1 MTSVFDLDGQLVG
14 RRGELARLDGALATA
29 SQRGGEYVE
38 VSGVPGVGK
47 STLLRA
53 FGESAAEHGAVFAYG
68 RFADGAR
75 SPYAAIG
82 EALASLVRTM
92 SSIAPAEYEQWRDDL
107 KNELTIS
114 MSGVLAALVPD
125 LGQLLEV
132 GAATRVADAADGRH
146 RLQRVVAR
154 LLRVTARYRPTVL
167 AIDDLQWADQDSLLL
182 LSELRATSP
191 RNVLFVAA
199 HRTGEFDRASVD
211 GPAIELGPFS
221 ATEIRALLVEA
232 CGNAQELASV
242 AAEFQRRT
250 GGNPLQ
256 VRQLLRRAHRDG
268 VVTRPD
274 PDAPAV
280 WDVRLLAAIEITED
294 GAEFFARAVGQ
305 LRPTDQRILG
315 ALACIGQEFD
325 LVDAAAAVAQPV
337 EDVAGAMWAA
347 LDLRLLDA
355 VDSRGR
361 RLTEVI
367 DRSVHYRFSH
377 DRVAEAARSGLSEE
391 NRREVHLRIGRV
403 LAERDDRMF
412 DAARHLGIG
421 GLALDDD
428 DPDRVEFA
436 EVQLRAAEAARR
448 RASFP
453 LALGYGRAGL
463 ALLGARRWVAHPE
476 LTRELQFCAAQAAY
490 QVSDGGQLDA
500 LLDEAEQQLTEPA
513 DRARIALL
521 RIKRQ
526 EAEHHL
532 QRAMDIGL
540 TALAELGHPLPPGAG
555 KPRAGAALVRL
566 KLTMRRWTDDRL
578 LALPRCEDPLIIQ
591 AQLILGQL
599 RNISYHVRP
608 ALFPLIVA
616 KEIELTLARGMVPSS
631 PVAITS
637 YGMLLAVSGDLVGC
651 QRFGALGRRLTDR
664 AEFRDVRPQTEFLYL
679 NFIRHWREPIAANL
693 PELRDAFLEALDG
706 GDADRAGIIAVVLY
720 NQSTWVG
727 RPVPEIEALARSMT
741 PDVLT
746 KSVPYLICRSTH
758 QYCLNLMG
766 RGEDPLL
773 LAGESGYDER
783 EVLPVARQEND
794 VVTLSTS
801 ALIKLSLYFWCGED
815 SGGLRA
821 LEETARYLVGLTGTC
836 NVPWFHMMNAMIRIR
851 VAPGDRSTARAVRRS
866 LALHR
871 RWATVAPANYAAAYA
886 LIEGVW
892 ARARGDRRLAERH
905 LDRAIALA
913 SAHQRPHIGALAQEE
928 AGALY
933 TETDRISVGRIM
945 LRAAYETW
953 LNLGLT
959 VRSDRL
965 ERTHPWL
972 LGRDLIRPGSATLD
986 PVATH
991 RLMQALSEAST
1002 WQALAEALLGTVAD
1016 TTDVARVLLFTGDG
1030 EDLEVRARWE
1040 GSAVTVAEPGW
1051 TDVDYDHRLLGE
1063 AARTGRPVLASG
1075 VGSDGGPDRP
1085 QTAGSGT
1092 LVVPVLMRGE
1102 TIGAVYAEHADPM
1115 RTFGVGQQ
1123 DALVAMCAQAAA
1135 PLRNL
1140 EIEDR
1145 LRQADEHR
1153 HSLMTAQSRFIPA
1166 ELLRIL
1172 DLDDI
1177 SRVRQGHRVER
1188 RMTVLVSDIR
1198 GYTSLLEGMS
1208 VAEAS
1213 ELTMGFLRAVELP
1226 IVTSNGLLQDVR
1238 GDEIL
1243 AVFDTAPEDAV
1254 QAGLAMLRALR
1265 EHNRERV
1272 ARGSDELRV
1281 GIGVNTG
1288 AVGLGTV
1295 GGVNRMALAV
1305 FGDSVN
1311 LASRVES
1318 ATKRYGANL
1327 LISDQTYLAL
1337 THRDRFD
1344 IRRME
1349 RVMVVNRSQPVTLYE
1364 VFDEDP
1370 EPLRAA
1376 KRAARAA
1383 FDEAFAL
1390 FDANDAV
1397 AARAAFERCR
1407 ELLAGD
1413 QVAPLHIAHCDAVI
1427 RGDVVP
1433 GQPVA
1438 LAQK

>member
-1 MTSVFDLDGQLVG
+1 
-14 RRGELARLDGALATA
+14 
-29 SQRGGEYVE
+29 
-38 VSGVPGVGK
+38 VGK

-53 FGESAAEHGAVFAYG
+53 FGERAVAHGAVFAYG
-68 RFADGAR
+68 RFTDGAR
-75 SPYAAIG
+75 SPYAAVG
-82 EALASLVRTM
+82 EALGALVAAMR
-92 SSIAPAEYEQWRDDL
+92 SVAAGEREQWRDDL
-107 KNELTIS
+107 GRELTPS
-114 MSGVLAALVPD
+114 MSGVLAALVPH
-125 LGQLLEV
+125 LGEV
-132 GAATRVADAADGRH
+132 LDISTTTRIADAADGRH

-154 LLRVTARYRPTVL
+154 LLRVTARYRPVVL
-167 AIDDLQWADQDSLLL
+167 AIDDLQWADQDSLVL
-182 LSELRATSP
+182 LSELSATST
-191 RNVLFVAA
+191 RNALFVGAYRA
-199 HRTGEFDRASVD
+199 GEFDLATIDRSVTR
-211 GPAIELGPFS
+211 PAIELGPLS
-221 ATEIRALLVEA
+221 ATDVEALLSDV
-232 CGNAQELASV
+232 CGRAPELSSV
-242 AAEFQRRT
+242 AAEFHRRT

-256 VRQLLRRAHRDG
+256 VGQLLRRAQRDG
-268 VVTRPD
+268 AVTRR
-274 PDAPAV
+274 AV
-280 WDVRLLAAIEITED
+280 GARTAWDVRLLTAIEITED

-305 LRPTDQRILG
+305 LRTPDRVVLG

-325 LVDAAAAVAQPV
+325 LADAAAAVAQPA
-337 EDVAGAMWAA
+337 EHVAGAIWAA

-361 RLTEVI
+361 RLAQVI
-367 DRSVHYRFSH
+367 DRAVRYRFSH
-377 DRVAEAARSGLSEE
+377 DRVAEAARTGLTQET
-391 NRREVHLRIGRV
+391 RREVHLRIGRRLV
-403 LAERDDRMF
+403 GRDDQLF
-412 DAARHLGIG
+412 DAARHLGLG

-428 DPDRVEFA
+428 DPDRVSFA

-453 LALGYGRAGL
+453 LALSYGRAGL
-463 ALLGARRWVAHPE
+463 ALLGERRWHDHPE

-490 QVSDGGQLDA
+490 QVSDGP
-500 LLDEAEQQLTEPA
+500 LLEELLAEAERLLTQPA

-526 EAEHHL
+526 ETEHHL
-532 QRAMDIGL
+532 QEAMEIGL
-540 TALAELGHPLPPGAG
+540 KALDELGHPLPAQAG
-555 KPRAGAALVRL
+555 KPRAAAALVRL
-566 KLTMRRWTDDRL
+566 KLTMRRWSDERL
-578 LALPRCEDPLIIQ
+578 LRLQRCEDPRIIQ
-591 AQLILGQL
+591 TQLILGQL

-608 ALFPLIVA
+608 ALFPVIVA
-616 KEIELTLARGMVPSS
+616 KEIELTLTRGMVPSS
-631 PVAITS
+631 PVALTS

-664 AEFRDVRPQTEFLYL
+664 GEFRDVRPQTEFLYL
-679 NFIRHWREPIAANL
+679 NFIRHWQRPIHENL
-693 PELRDAFLEALDG
+693 PELQDAFLEALDG

-727 RPVPEIEALARSMT
+727 RPIPEIESLARSMT

-746 KSVPYLICRSTH
+746 RSVPNLICRSTH

-766 RGEDPLL
+766 RGDDPLL

-801 ALIKLSLYFWCGED
+801 ALIKLSLCFWCAED
-815 SGGLRA
+815 SDGLSA
-821 LEETARYLVGLTGTC
+821 LQETARYLVGLTGTC
-836 NVPWFHMMNAMIRIR
+836 NVPWYHMMNALIRIR
-851 VAPGDRSTARAVRRS
+851 VAPRERSTAHAVRRS
-866 LALHR
+866 LTLHR
-871 RWATVAPANYAAAYA
+871 RWARVAPANYASACA

-892 ARARGDRRLAERH
+892 ARAQGDRRRAERH

-913 SAHQRPHIGALAQEE
+913 ATHQRPHIGALAQEE
-928 AGALY
+928 ASALY
-933 TETDRISVGRIM
+933 AETDRSSVGRIM

-953 LNLGLT
+953 LNLGMT

-972 LGRDLIRPGSATLD
+972 LGRDLLRPGSGTLD

-991 RLMQALSEAST
+991 RLIQALADAAT
-1002 WQALAEALLGTVAD
+1002 WQAFAEALLGTVAD
-1016 TTDVARVLLFTGDG
+1016 TTGVARVLLFTGDAPN
-1030 EDLEVRARWE
+1030 LQIRARWE
-1040 GSAVTVAEPGW
+1040 DAVVTLADAGLTGP
-1051 TDVDYDHRLLGE
+1051 DHDPRLLDE
-1063 AARTGRPVLASG
+1063 AASTGRPVLAS
-1075 VGSDGGPDRP
+1075 DNDPDADRASRERP
-1085 QTAGSGT
+1085 GADT

-1102 TIGAVYAEHADPM
+1102 TIGAVYAEHREPT
-1115 RTFGVGQQ
+1115 RSFGLGQQ

-1140 EIEDR
+1140 EMEGR
-1145 LRQADEHR
+1145 LARADEHR
-1153 HSLMTAQSRFIPA
+1153 HSLMSAQSRFIPA

-1188 RMTVLVSDIR
+1188 RMTVLMSDIR
-1198 GYTSLLEGMS
+1198 GYTSLLERMS

-1226 IVTSNGLLQDVR
+1226 IITSNGLLQDVR

-1243 AVFDTAPEDAV
+1243 AVFDTAPDDAV
-1254 QAGLAMLRALR
+1254 LAGLAMLRALR

-1272 ARGSDELRV
+1272 TRGSDELRV

-1295 GGVNRMALAV
+1295 GGVNRIALTV

-1318 ATKRYGANL
+1318 ATKRYNTNL
-1327 LISDQTYLAL
+1327 LISDQTYLSL
-1337 THRDRFD
+1337 IRRDRFD

-1349 RVMVVNRSQPVTLYE
+1349 RVMVVNRTQPVTLYE
-1364 VFDEDP
+1364 VYDEDP
-1370 EPLRAA
+1370 EPLREA
-1376 KRAARAA
+1376 KRAAGAA

-1390 FDANDAV
+1390 FDARDAV
-1397 AARAAFERCR
+1397 AARAAFDRCR
-1407 ELLAGD
+1407 VLLPGD
-1413 QVAPLHIAHCDAVI
+1413 EVAPLHVAHCDAMI
-1427 RGDVVP
+1427 RGDVAP